1 MAIKLRCQCERTT
14 YPFEHL
20 TGKTPMVLV
29 SMESAVVIAKVTE
42 ACFVVTVVVV
52 DVR

>member
-1 MAIKLRCQCERTT
+1 MATKLRCQCERTT

-29 SMESAVVIAKVTE
+29 SMESPVVIVVVAE
-42 ACFVVTVVVV
+42 ARLVVNVVVV
-52 DVR
+52 VVH